1 MRLPVWVRQT
11 GFWATAADAPY
22 THFDTLIFL
31 DKFDPAL
38 QLLIAR
44 KELRAA
50 IRRRCHL
57 SLSDTTIPGVA
68 RVNFDVIG
76 DIHGE
81 YDKLVALLVHLG
93 YAESLGAWRHPS
105 RSAIFV
111 GDLIDRGPKQS
122 ATVELVRAMVGL
134 SSEKLAWV

>member
-1 MRLPVWVRQT
+1 
-11 GFWATAADAPY
+11 
-22 THFDTLIFL
+22 
-31 DKFDPAL
+31 
-38 QLLIAR
+38 
-44 KELRAA
+44 
-50 IRRRCHL
+50 
-57 SLSDTTIPGVA
+57 
-68 RVNFDVIG
+68 VNFDVIG